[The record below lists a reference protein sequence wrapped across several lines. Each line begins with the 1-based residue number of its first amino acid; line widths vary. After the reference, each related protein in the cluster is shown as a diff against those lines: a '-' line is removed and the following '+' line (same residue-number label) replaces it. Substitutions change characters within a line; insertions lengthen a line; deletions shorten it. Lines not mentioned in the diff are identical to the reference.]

1 MATTT
6 KPVVQEPQ
14 AEPVKP
20 DLKAERVQEEIA
32 LLAGEPFRISL
43 KAERVQ
49 APGEL
54 AAEPGAPRAS
64 SAFELNLQ
72 LGAQQEV
79 MIAFTAQGALI
90 TI

>member
-1 MATTT
+1 MET
-6 KPVVQEPQ
+6 KQAVQEPK

-20 DLKAERVQEEIA
+20 ELKAERVQEEIA

-49 APGEL
+49 APTDL
-54 AAEPGAPRAS
+54 AAAPDAQRAG

-79 MIAFTAQGALI
+79 IIALTAQGALI